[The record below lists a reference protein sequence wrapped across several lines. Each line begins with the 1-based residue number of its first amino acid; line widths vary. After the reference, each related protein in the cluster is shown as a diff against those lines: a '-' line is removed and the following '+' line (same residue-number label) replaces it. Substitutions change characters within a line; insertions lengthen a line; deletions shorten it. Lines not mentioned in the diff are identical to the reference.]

1 MIFATSSRGSVAWR
15 AATLAVLAACLLAPG
30 AAGAADLG
38 SSDANLSPRLEALSS
53 PSLRRVSKAAQ
64 AARVGLAASGPGSL
78 LRAGSRVLVE
88 VRFDRGAAAGR
99 PALEAAG
106 AEVID
111 LSKRY
116 QTATAFVRPADL
128 AAVGGVP
135 GVGGVTEVLA
145 PILQGADCGGLV
157 RSEGDAQL
165 QAAAARASWGVDGS
179 GVTVGILSDS
189 FNRDAAAAT
198 HAAEDVANG
207 DLPGPGSPCGST
219 QPVGVLADGD
229 AAGADEGRAMAQIVH
244 DLAPGAAI
252 DFATAFLG
260 ELDFATNIRAL
271 ANQGARVIADDVAY
285 FEEPFFQDGPVAQ
298 AVNEVTAG
306 GASYFSAAGNNN
318 LIEEVG
324 GEEEDIASWE
334 APEFRDLGKCPTAI
348 VAFSEKLEG
357 EGEPGLNPSH
367 CMDFKPGAEAGE
379 EDETFGITVEEG
391 ATLNVDLQ
399 WAEPWF
405 GVGTD
410 LDAFLLNEA
419 EELLEPEIE
428 GEPVPV
434 ASIADNVNGSKKPF
448 EFISFKN
455 TGPEQ
460 EVQLVINRFGAV
472 EPPPPPPRL
481 KFALLENG
489 GGVRAT
495 EYPESSGGDVVGPTV
510 FGHAGAQSAIGVG
523 AVAAAPLFANVG
535 ELEPYSSRGPVKHF
549 FGPVVSPAPAPS
561 IGEVEVHKPDI
572 AASDC
577 ARTTFFEPAGPGL
590 FRFCGTSA
598 ATPHAA
604 AVAALMRQANPGASA
619 AQVREDLLATAVPVP
634 GFPEADQVGAGLVDA
649 NAAVNALALPPT
661 VTITK
666 APPPLSRESQPTIE
680 FTANRPVAF
689 SCAVDSGAAQPC
701 ASPFTFPTSLADG
714 EHGVLVTG
722 TDLGGRVGS
731 SGVVGFRID
740 TTPPNTSIA
749 AHPPKL
755 LRTHGRRARAV
766 FRFRSSEP
774 GSTFVCKVDRNLPR
788 LCGARFARRYR
799 TGPHVLRV
807 RAQDPAGNVDPSPA
821 VFRFRVKQVA

>member
-38 SSDANLSPRLEALSS
+38 SSDANLSPRLEALFS
-53 PSLRRVSKAAQ
+53 PSLRRVSKTAQ
-64 AARVGLAASGPGSL
+64 AARVGLPASGPGSL

-318 LIEEVG
+318 LLMTGNDVG
-324 GEEEDIASWE
+324 SYEGPFENAGS
-334 APEFRDLGKCPTAI
+334 CPTGVPPAEGTECDDFDPS
-348 VAFSEKLEG
+348 VAVDNAFDLTVEPEG
-357 EGEPGLNPSH
+357 EVL
-367 CMDFKPGAEAGE
+367 
-379 EDETFGITVEEG
+379 
-391 ATLNVDLQ
+391 LDLQ
-399 WAEPWF
+399 WAEPWN

-410 LDAFLLNEA
+410 LDAYLLDESGNLLARSENRNLALTQRPFEFLAWENEGT
-419 EELLEPEIE
+419 EPVTVSLAIPRFAGT
-428 GEPVPV
+428 GEPVLKF
-434 ASIADNVNGSKKPF
+434 IEMGNGSVAVKPTEGQF
-448 EFISFKN
+448 E
-455 TGPEQ
+455 
-460 EVQLVINRFGAV
+460 A
-472 EPPPPPPRL
+472 
-481 KFALLENG
+481 
-489 GGVRAT
+489 
-495 EYPESSGGDVVGPTV
+495 SSANIPGSTV

-604 AVAALMRQANPGASA
+604 AVAALMRQANPGAGA

-634 GFPEADQVGAGLVDA
+634 GFPEIDQVGAGLVDA

-714 EHGVLVTG
+714 EHGVVVTG
-722 TDLGGRVGS
+722 ADLGGRVGS